1 MSLASAISQ
10 LVEIANDINGVKRAY
25 SDPPESISEFPAAIV
40 YAGRGTLEGISSGL
54 ARHLHTIRI
63 DILSSRQQLPQ
74 AISEAKGWPD
84 ALMTGL
90 RADETLSGS
99 VSAIVWPVNYEAT
112 AIPYNALTH
121 YGMRFEVTVKIMEAV

>member
-1 MSLASAISQ
+1 MSLTAAITQ
-10 LVEIANDINGVKRAY
+10 LVTIAGNISGVARAY

-54 ARHLHTIRI
+54 SRHLHTIRI

-90 RADETLSGS
+90 RANEQLSGA
-99 VSAIVWPVNYEAT
+99 VSAIVWPVVYEAT
-112 AIPYNALTH
+112 VLPYSNLTH
-121 YGMRFEVTVKIMEAV
+121 YGIRFEVTVKIMEAV